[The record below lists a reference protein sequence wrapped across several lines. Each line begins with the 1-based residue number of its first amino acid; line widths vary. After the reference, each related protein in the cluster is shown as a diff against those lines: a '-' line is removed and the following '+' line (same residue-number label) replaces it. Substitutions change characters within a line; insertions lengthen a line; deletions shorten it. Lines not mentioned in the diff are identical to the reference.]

1 MDTILGYDLFFWI
14 KVFTTVFTAILFV
27 QSSLDKVLHYRD
39 NLAYFESHFKA
50 TPLAPLTFLLL
61 PVITLLESLAGW
73 LSAVGLILLLLEAEE
88 RVAIWGHLAAVLSII
103 SLFLG
108 QRIAKDY
115 AGAASLVPY
124 FLYLLFALYIFS

>member
-14 KVFTTVFTAILFV
+14 KVFSTVFTAILFL
-27 QSSLDKVLHYRD
+27 QSSLDKIFNYRS
-39 NLAYFESHFKA
+39 NLSYFESHFKA
-50 TPLAPLTFLLL
+50 SPLASLAFLLL

-73 LSAVGLILLLLEAEE
+73 LSGIGVFFLLLEAEE
-88 RVAIWGHLAAVLSII
+88 RLAIWGHLAAVASIL

-115 AGAASLVPY
+115 AGAASLAPY